1 MPFDPSYLH
10 LVFPNTQFEAY
21 LYGRASRDPNKRGD
35 SVEDQ
40 LGSGRSLCQR
50 CNWPVVEEFKDLG
63 LSASRHAARARDE
76 FEELLATIEDTPPTP
91 GVIRIVVAYEAS
103 RYYRDLEA
111 YVRLRAACLH
121 AGVLLC
127 YKGTVY
133 DLSRSDDRR
142 ATAMDAIN
150 AEGEADDI
158 RDRNLRTAARTAAA
172 GDPHGR
178 LLFGYARDYE
188 VVNGQLRCV
197 RQYENEV
204 TGPYVY
210 RSLVHIDQGRSV
222 ASLIRWLN
230 SETDAQRADGQP
242 WTTRNVRLMLLNR
255 AYLGERKNG
264 GNWKPATW
272 PAIRGLDNPEGR
284 AMFNRVAATL
294 SDPGRVSHRGS
305 EPAHLLS
312 MIALCGPCGD
322 HAVLKSRLK
331 GGNSRTPSKDRPR
344 DTPTLQCREKADTS
358 IREEWADAY
367 VETGVIEW
375 FRNKREATNALV
387 PNDGD
392 VEEKMATAQRRINAY
407 EEQLSKARALAEEF
421 DDDTGQFRLSPDSLA
436 SMEQRLLPK
445 LEAERKKLREITG
458 VSPLLLLL
466 LNAPNPDVVWNGRA
480 AEGDQPAVAP
490 LSLEQKREVIKSVVT
505 VRLWKASRPG
515 VQRLEEGRIMLSFA
529 GEPGFRDRLLRA
541 PASVP
546 AQGGAG
552 AAGAAGLSG
561 TG

>member
-10 LVFPNTQFEAY
+10 LVFPNTRFEAY

-40 LGSGRSLCQR
+40 LGSGRSLCQQ

-76 FEELLATIEDTPPTP
+76 FEELLDTIENTPPTD

-158 RDRNLRTAARTAAA
+158 RDRNIRTAARTAAA

-197 RQYENEV
+197 RQYEHEV
-204 TGPYVY
+204 AGPYVY
-210 RSLVHIDQGRSV
+210 KALVHIDQGRSV
-222 ASLIRWLN
+222 GSLIRWLN
-230 SETDAQRADGQP
+230 SEPDATRYDGMP
-242 WTTRNVRLMLLNR
+242 WSTRNVRLMLLNR
-255 AYLGERKNG
+255 AYLGERKNHG
-264 GNWKPATW
+264 RWTPATW
-272 PAIRGLDNPEGR
+272 PAIKGLETPEGR
-284 AMFNRVAATL
+284 ALFNRVTATL
-294 SDPGRVSHRGS
+294 SDPGRISHRGS

-312 MIALCGPCGD
+312 LIALCGPCD
-322 HAVLKSRLK
+322 DKSYLKARPSAK
-331 GGNSRTPSKDRPR
+331 GGRAMHCAEKKD
-344 DTPTLQCREKADTS
+344 TV
-358 IREEWADAY
+358 IREATLDAY
-367 VETGVIEW
+367 VETAVIEW
-375 FRNKREATNALV
+375 FRDKRQATNALV

-392 VEEKMATAQRRINAY
+392 VEEKMTTAQRRINAY
-407 EEQLSKARALAEEF
+407 EEQLAKARALAEDF
-421 DDDTGQFRLSPDSLA
+421 DDDTGQFRLSADSLA

-458 VSPLLLLL
+458 VSPLLLAL
-466 LNAPNPDVVWNGRA
+466 LNAPDPDVVWNGHA
-480 AEGDQPAVAP
+480 AEGDQPAVVA
-490 LSLEQKREVIKSVVT
+490 LTLEQKREVIKSVVT

-515 VQRLEEGRIMLSFA
+515 IQRLEEGRITLAFV
-529 GEPGFRDRLLRA
+529 GEPGFRDGSRRA
-541 PASVP
+541 PVSVP
-546 AQGGAG
+546 AAEPEGPAG
-552 AAGAAGLSG
+552 
-561 TG
+561 TV